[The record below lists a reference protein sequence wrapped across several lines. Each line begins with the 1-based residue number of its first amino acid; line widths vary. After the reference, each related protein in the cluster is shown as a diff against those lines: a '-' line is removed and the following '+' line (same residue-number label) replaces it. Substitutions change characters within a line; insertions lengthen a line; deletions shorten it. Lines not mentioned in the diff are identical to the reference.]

1 MKCASNR
8 LPLRPL
14 PWLLAF
20 AVWFGVL
27 WWLSSGHRDLPL
39 GEEIRF
45 IDKVYHFGYY
55 FGGAI
60 LLGGAFSRPPGAVAS
75 PMLLTIASIA
85 MVGAIDEFHQSHVP
99 GRSGNDP
106 ADWSADVSGGICG
119 ALVVGRFLIPRQSG
133 PGSTS

>member
-8 LPLRPL
+8 LPRRPA
-14 PWLLAF
+14 PWLCAF

-27 WWLSSGHRDLPL
+27 WWLSSGQRDLPL
-39 GEEIRF
+39 GEDIRF

-60 LLGGAFSRPPGAVAS
+60 LLGGAFSRPIGCVAR
-75 PMLLTIASIA
+75 PFLLTVSAIAL
-85 MVGAIDEFHQSHVP
+85 VGALDEFHQSFVP

-106 ADWSADVSGGICG
+106 ADWSADISGGICG
-119 ALVVGRFLIPRQSG
+119 AWVVRRFLKPKA
-133 PGSTS
+133 

>member
-1 MKCASNR
+1 MKCASNK
-8 LPLRPL
+8 LPQKPG

-20 AVWFGVL
+20 AVWFGTL
-27 WWLSSGHRDLPL
+27 WWLSSGHRDMPL

-60 LLGGAFSRPPGAVAS
+60 LLGGAFCRPPGQVAK
-75 PMLLTIASIA
+75 PFLLTVAAIAL
-85 MVGAIDEFHQSHVP
+85 VGAIDEFHQSYVP

-119 ALVVGRFLIPRQSG
+119 AWVVSRFFKPKA
-133 PGSTS
+133 

>member
-8 LPLRPL
+8 LPQKPG

-27 WWLSSGHRDLPL
+27 WWLSSGHRDMPL
-39 GEEIRF
+39 GEDIRF

-60 LLGGAFSRPPGAVAS
+60 LLGGAFHRPPGKMARPFLMTV
-75 PMLLTIASIA
+75 IAIA
-85 MVGAIDEFHQSHVP
+85 LVGAIDEFHQGFVP

-106 ADWSADVSGGICG
+106 ADWSADVSGGIVG
-119 ALVVGRFLIPRQSG
+119 AWVVSRFFKPKA
-133 PGSTS
+133 